1 MDRFMNSV
9 LKPPLQSAKT
19 IKDPFANLS
28 PAIQRLY
35 EKNPARARHKI
46 ATSDAELHDGW
57 IEQCK
62 TEKRT
67 IVE

>member
-1 MDRFMNSV
+1 MSSV
-9 LKPPLQSAKT
+9 MAKPPLQSAKT
-19 IKDPFANLS
+19 FKDPFANLS
-28 PAIQRLY
+28 PGIQRLY
-35 EKNPARARHKI
+35 EKNPARARHKVM
-46 ATSDAELHDGW
+46 TSDAEIHDGW